1 MRVFR
6 GKVVF
11 LSGVEGKVVELDR
24 SVFLFPT
31 PTLELLVLGKDE
43 FPLSAANRLELSGVV
58 IIESLSLLSMHYLRS
73 LYHQANLGRVQGFS
87 FGKHQKDFILN
98 LLIP

>member
-58 IIESLSLLSMHYLRS
+58 IIESLVRGFGS
-73 LYHQANLGRVQGFS
+73 GRPKNEIADVVSIDFS
-87 FGKHQKDFILN
+87 IR
-98 LLIP
+98 